1 MKSPVI
7 VGNVALAI
15 PEAIALAFPV
25 PVIAMISNTSI
36 IPVTVPSKPNNGHS
50 AIKPWIVRRFLEDSE
65 FKIEIFFRIIKIFIG
80 RKEKLQNSNFI

>member
-65 FKIEIFFRIIKIFIG
+65 FKIEIFF
-80 RKEKLQNSNFI
+80 NFILFLIHLLSEGHS

>member
-50 AIKPWIVRRFLEDSE
+50 AIKTLDCKKIFKDSE
-65 FKIEIFFRIIKIFIG
+65 FKIEISLILIYF
-80 RKEKLQNSNFI
+80 